1 MEYLDFASDFNF
13 LHEEEVLVPDQA
25 TIPSKDNVASFILV
39 ADEAYSLGQ
48 GQGVVQQYAT
58 WAGGGEKLIGEVR
71 DIYFV
76 KHKCHINDDFVLEK
90 HI

>member
-25 TIPSKDNVASFILV
+25 KISSKDNVATSFILV
-39 ADEAYSLGQ
+39 ANEAYSLGQ

-71 DIYFV
+71 DI
-76 KHKCHINDDFVLEK
+76 
-90 HI
+90 